1 LNSYTYVKAIAEEL
15 RGMAVK
21 YDVPIFTA
29 TQTNREG
36 FGNSDVELT
45 NTSESFGLPATAD
58 FMVALISTEELEEL
72 GQLMVKQ
79 LKNRYG
85 DPSSHRRFVVGV
97 DRSKMK
103 LFDLDTSA
111 QQGISKMGDA
121 DKDDEQ
127 EQGGFRT
134 FRQRMEDK
142 FVKKNN
148 FDDWS

>member
-1 LNSYTYVKAIAEEL
+1 
-15 RGMAVK
+15 
-21 YDVPIFTA
+21 
-29 TQTNREG
+29 
-36 FGNSDVELT
+36 
-45 NTSESFGLPATAD
+45 
-58 FMVALISTEELEEL
+58 
-72 GQLMVKQ
+72 MVKQ

-121 DKDDEQ
+121 EEKDEQ
-127 EQGGFRT
+127 QGGFKT

-142 FVKKNN
+142 FVKKN

>member
-1 LNSYTYVKAIAEEL
+1 
-15 RGMAVK
+15 MAVK

-36 FGNSDVELT
+36 FANSDVELT

-85 DPSSHRRFVVGV
+85 DPSAYRRFVIGV

-103 LFDLDTSA
+103 LFDLDVAA
-111 QQGISKMGDA
+111 QKGISKMGDKEETEIEMP
-121 DKDDEQ
+121 DGSLS
-127 EQGGFRT
+127 GGFKT
-134 FRQRMEDK
+134 FRQRMDDK
-142 FVKKNN
+142 FSRRN